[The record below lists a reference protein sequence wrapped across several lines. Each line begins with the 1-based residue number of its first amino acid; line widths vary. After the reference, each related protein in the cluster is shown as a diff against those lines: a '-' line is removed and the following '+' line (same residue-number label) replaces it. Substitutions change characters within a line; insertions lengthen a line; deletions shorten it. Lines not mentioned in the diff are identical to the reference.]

1 MYNKILVPLDGSE
14 NAECILEH
22 VKAVATG
29 CHVPDVVLL
38 RVIESFPAYYMDYR
52 ISEEFIRQ
60 SQDAAKADAREYL
73 TKTAD
78 KMTKQ
83 GMSVS
88 TQVIEG
94 KAADSILDYSI
105 KNSVDLII
113 MATHGRTGISRWA
126 LGSVADKVVRTSN
139 APVMVVAPA
148 SCRVT
153 I

>member
-38 RVIESFPAYYMDYR
+38 RVVESFPAYYMDYR

-105 KNSVDLII
+105 KNGVDLII
-113 MATHGRTGISRWA
+113 MATHGRTGICRWA

>member
-38 RVIESFPAYYMDYR
+38 RVVESFPAYYMDYR

-105 KNSVDLII
+105 KNGVDLII